1 MCVTIGKHAFI
12 GAGAVIIK
20 DVPDYA
26 MIVGN
31 PGRQIGW
38 MSEGG
43 ETLKFD
49 SSNSAFVTNLKN
61 TIR

>member
-1 MCVTIGKHAFI
+1 
-12 GAGAVIIK
+12 
-20 DVPDYA
+20 